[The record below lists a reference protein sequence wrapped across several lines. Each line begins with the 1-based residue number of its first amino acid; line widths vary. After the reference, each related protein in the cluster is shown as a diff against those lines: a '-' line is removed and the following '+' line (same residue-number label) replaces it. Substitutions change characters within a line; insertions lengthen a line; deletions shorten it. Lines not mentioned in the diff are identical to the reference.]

1 MAAKDALEEL
11 RRLQQLEQQLETD
24 TRPACPFFAKVGAC
38 RYGPTCSRA
47 HLLPPESTTILLP
60 NMHSDPLLL
69 PKQRTLNLEDEE
81 LSEEVDEKQLQ
92 QNFIEFF
99 EDTHDE
105 FLGVG
110 EVVQFKVCRN
120 QTPHLRGNVYVQYK
134 TPAQAAAAVQKFN
147 NRFFGGMRLAA
158 YLVTVPSWKSA
169 ICGTRGCPRGKCAIS
184 CMCLGIRVGFIRTL
198 ITTLERVMMGDG
210 IGVVGIDI
218 AIDLGIEAEV
228 VVVEVVVADEMKE
241 ILKEMVV
248 VERGRGV
255 VIEVNAM
262 VTDGIGTGMKEETIL
277 HQGTGVMFRGIEKFV
292 VATEVWTEA
301 LIGEWTEV
309 VRGVWIEALI
319 ETMEPGEGA
328 VIGTLAVSAVG
339 MQCTVLQNV
348 MEVWKDEKRQGDKGR
363 VLHYHRHMHLVAQ
376 LMIAVYHKVAGHQM
390 MRLTCMGSTLEGQ
403 QTTDALAMNDRT
415 DTTRALADE
424 ITNKRTLKKRR

>member
-169 ICGTRGCPRGKCAIS
+169 ICGTRGCPKGEMCNFLHVFRNPGGLYKDADNDFGEGDDGRRDRRG
-184 CMCLGIRVGFIRTL
+184 GGDRYGDRFGDRGGGGGGRGGGGRRD
-198 ITTLERVMMGDG
+198 ERDSERDGGRGERDRGGDRG
-210 IGVVGIDI
+210 ERDGDRRDRYRDERRDYPPPRDRGYVPRDREVRGGDRGMDRGVDRGMDRGSERGMDRGPDRDYGARRGGSDRYIGS
-218 AIDLGIEAEV
+218 
-228 VVVEVVVADEMKE
+228 
-241 ILKEMVV
+241 
-248 VERGRGV
+248 ERGRDAMYRPPERYGGV
-255 VIEVNAM
+255 EGREASGRQRSRSPLPPPHASSRSVDDSSIP
-262 VTDGIGTGMKEETIL
+262 
-277 HQGTGVMFRGIEKFV
+277 QGG
-292 VATEVWTEA
+292 
-301 LIGEWTEV
+301 
-309 VRGVWIEALI
+309 
-319 ETMEPGEGA
+319 GA
-328 VIGTLAVSAVG
+328 P
-339 MQCTVLQNV
+339 N
-348 MEVWKDEKRQGDKGR
+348 
-363 VLHYHRHMHLVAQ
+363 
-376 LMIAVYHKVAGHQM
+376 
-390 MRLTCMGSTLEGQ
+390 
-403 QTTDALAMNDRT
+403 
-415 DTTRALADE
+415 DE
-424 ITNKRTLKKRR
+424 IDLYGEHIRGAADDRRARYERPHGYDTSSSR